1 MIIDKY
7 PELKKHI
14 DKIVENND
22 HLDEPEFITIIVV
35 RHKPDI
41 ELEKD
46 IERLKKNLFE
56 FGHLRNV
63 AESKYF
69 GIRIYYAEQIHDKK
83 TDYQFTIHKSTF
95 IEGWN
100 IEY

>member
-1 MIIDKY
+1 MI
-7 PELKKHI
+7 
-14 DKIVENND
+14 
-22 HLDEPEFITIIVV
+22 
-35 RHKPDI
+35 
-41 ELEKD
+41 
-46 IERLKKNLFE
+46 FE

-69 GIRIYYAEQIHDKK
+69 GIRIYYAQQIHDKK

-100 IEY
+100 GN